1 MADGNILTDAEKL
14 KKVVDMASQQ
24 NAKSYEATNP
34 HELRKVIEEA
44 PISSVI
50 KVDEEEVIEKRPVKK
65 QIQPKNQDI
74 EILKEEMK
82 ELKEIMKLQ
91 MEIDKMR
98 NNQKVYNPIDKKE
111 VKVDSIVTK
120 KPENMDDDGFIDM
133 TKDIPKDA
141 VKKNPLPASM
151 GIITPQ
157 TAPLPIVDKDKK
169 KVKIM
174 NQGLKV
180 TLFWVG
186 AIIFTLIL
194 IIGLN
199 KLLGLNYLIS
209 AIIGLVISI
218 GIFSTIYLTK
228 IKVPEHQMPRKETI
242 NYNNFEMAELKRC
255 SLCGNKLIKSKV
267 TQTGDEISQSIK
279 CSNIHCNF
287 QKTIRFDKE
296 NGY

>member
-24 NAKSYEATNP
+24 NAKSYEATKP
-34 HELRKVIEEA
+34 HELIKVIEEA
-44 PISSVI
+44 PKGSTIEF
-50 KVDEEEVIEKRPVKK
+50 DDEEVIEKKPVKK

-98 NNQKVYNPIDKKE
+98 NNPKVYNPIDKKE

-133 TKDIPKDA
+133 TKDIPLDA
-141 VKKNPLPASM
+141 VMKNPLPVSRE
-151 GIITPQ
+151 IITPQ
-157 TAPLPIVDKDKK
+157 TAPLPIVDRDKK

-209 AIIGLVISI
+209 AIMGLVISI
-218 GIFSTIYLTK
+218 GIFSTLYLTK
-228 IKVPEHQMPRKETI
+228 IKMPEHQMPRKETI
-242 NYNNFEMAELKRC
+242 NYNNFEMAEAKRC
-255 SLCGNKLIKSKV
+255 NICGDKLIKSKV
-267 TQTGDEISQSIK
+267 MNEGDGYSQSIK
-279 CSNIHCNF
+279 CRNIHCSF
-287 QKTIRFDKE
+287 QKTIRFNKE
-296 NGY
+296 GQI